1 MFFLTFWCCDFWH
14 YHRLRLR
21 VSVIVCKKQ
30 RGKFSVWELKSHN
43 NISSY
48 LISALKTSENG
59 LSNFQKATDKANKAP
74 NPKIHDHWVRGF
86 HWNFEKFWLIIH
98 TSFPK
103 IIGWNCCSNITPR
116 SMITPSSDSKYA

>member
-1 MFFLTFWCCDFWH
+1 MSYLTKNAKLFESLYLCDIFLQNMKKFHELNKNGEVIYWNVFFLRFDVVTFDHGFWH

-59 LSNFQKATDKANKAP
+59 
-74 NPKIHDHWVRGF
+74 
-86 HWNFEKFWLIIH
+86 
-98 TSFPK
+98 
-103 IIGWNCCSNITPR
+103 
-116 SMITPSSDSKYA
+116 